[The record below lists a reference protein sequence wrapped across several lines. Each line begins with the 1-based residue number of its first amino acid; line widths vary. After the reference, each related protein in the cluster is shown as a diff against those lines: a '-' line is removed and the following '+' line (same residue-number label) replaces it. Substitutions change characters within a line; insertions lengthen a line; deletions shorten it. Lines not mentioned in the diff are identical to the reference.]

1 MAPAEKL
8 FGKSYLKD
16 IDDVTKAMGHV
27 GADIRCLIVPWELD
41 GRTPEEAGR
50 PDDAGLVD
58 RGGGDGESEKYAAE
72 EFRERREDIR
82 KDNHL
87 LVNSALCNATGPAN
101 KKRHEMAA
109 FPG

>member
-1 MAPAEKL
+1 MGMAPAEKL

-58 RGGGDGESEKYAAE
+58 RGGGDGDRK
-72 EFRERREDIR
+72 REVRRGGVPR
-82 KDNHL
+82 ASRRHQ
-87 LVNSALCNATGPAN
+87 
-101 KKRHEMAA
+101 KR
-109 FPG
+109 